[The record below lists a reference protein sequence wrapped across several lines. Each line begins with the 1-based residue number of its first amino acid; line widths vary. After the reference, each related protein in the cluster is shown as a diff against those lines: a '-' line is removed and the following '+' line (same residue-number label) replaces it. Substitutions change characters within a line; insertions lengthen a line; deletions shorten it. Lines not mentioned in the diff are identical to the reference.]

1 MSLSITSNYLD
12 KHTSASKEQRRYL
25 PKHNLTLSREQP
37 LPTAIP
43 SPIKASPLIIFAL
56 VLIAAMKRVAMV
68 ILASIQ
74 ITFSA
79 AAPLTTAA
87 TIDQEHGLADIHT
100 TATTFVTLP
109 IVSNVNALAGSIDT
123 FTINSSNYIAA
134 HRPTSAAPTYA
145 NQTYTLA
152 DKTGTD
158 LPSSISTKGIK
169 YAPLA
174 TLRRPNKSSA
184 AVTANQLVPRMI
196 IGPNEIPMT
205 TMKGVTSSVPYLHY
219 TKTITLPAITP
230 QPETSSA
237 TTEMSSIS
245 SVPDTT
251 STTSAASASSTN
263 TRANE
268 STERYR
274 PAFAAAIV
282 VPCVLAACWTFGI
295 VLYWRSQQPRPS
307 LDSDDDI
314 EMFPVDDVDSA
325 LSGSTAGK

>member
-1 MSLSITSNYLD
+1 MSLSITSNHLD
-12 KHTSASKEQRRYL
+12 KHTSATKEQRRYL
-25 PKHNLTLSREQP
+25 PKHISTLSREQP
-37 LPTAIP
+37 LPTAIS
-43 SPIKASPLIIFAL
+43 SPIEASPLIIFAL

-134 HRPTSAAPTYA
+134 HRPTSAAPIYA

-205 TMKGVTSSVPYLHY
+205 TMKGVTSSVPYLRY
-219 TKTITLPAITP
+219 TKKK
-230 QPETSSA
+230 S
-237 TTEMSSIS
+237 
-245 SVPDTT
+245 
-251 STTSAASASSTN
+251 
-263 TRANE
+263 
-268 STERYR
+268 
-274 PAFAAAIV
+274 
-282 VPCVLAACWTFGI
+282 
-295 VLYWRSQQPRPS
+295 RSRPS
-307 LDSDDDI
+307 LHSLKPAQRPLRCPAC
-314 EMFPVDDVDSA
+314 PVSLTPPAPPVLRPPAARTLVPTRA
-325 LSGSTAGK
+325 LSGTDRLSPPLSLFRAFWPLVGRLASFCTGVRSSRDRV